1 MKKTKIG
8 ALALS
13 VALAAAICVPATA
26 FADYAGSEQATQD
39 STGAAATDDGTIAL
53 DGTETTLTGTIK
65 ATTLSVSIPTTVAF
79 NVDPGADQAVTD
91 AAASDT
97 GGVTTSNKH
106 GQFTSP
112 SNYKVKNLSRVKVY
126 TYISSVAATA
136 SGTPGTTVT
145 PELVDA
151 APDYS
156 AAGSHAKVMIGIKSV
171 AEKPADFGTQDNWLT
186 TSLAT
191 KYYPFNATNKG
202 EIAASTDGTTPV
214 ESDAMMIYGQ
224 VDKAGW
230 TDGDTFQI
238 KPTFTVTSIKPTI

>member
-13 VALAAAICVPATA
+13 VALVSAICVPATA

-39 STGAAATDDGTIAL
+39 STGTSLADNATIAL

-79 NVDPGADQAVTD
+79 NVDPGATPAVTD
-91 AAASDT
+91 AAAGDT
-97 GGVTTSNKH
+97 TPGTSNKH

-126 TYISSVAATA
+126 AYISQVTATTA
-136 SGTPGTTVT
+136 GTPGTTVT
-145 PELVDA
+145 PTLKDTVPTYTA
-151 APDYS
+151 ANRDEM
-156 AAGSHAKVMIGIKSV
+156 MIGIKSV
-171 AEKPADFGTQDNWLT
+171 AEKPADFATPANWLT
-186 TSLAT
+186 TAT
-191 KYYPFNATNKG
+191 TAYYPFNATNKG
-202 EIAASTDGTTPV
+202 EILASTDGVAAV

-224 VDKAGW
+224 VNPAGW

-238 KPTFTVTSIKPTI
+238 KPTFTVTSTKPTI